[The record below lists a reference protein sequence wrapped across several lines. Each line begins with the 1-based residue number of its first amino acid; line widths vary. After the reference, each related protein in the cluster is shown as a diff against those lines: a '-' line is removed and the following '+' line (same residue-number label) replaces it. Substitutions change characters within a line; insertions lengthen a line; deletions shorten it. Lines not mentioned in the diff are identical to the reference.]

1 MTDQTDRIKQM
12 AEHADMYADALDG
25 SGELQRTGRT
35 WAEVR
40 EQYFAALVAEDCARV
55 VDDEIVRLQKCMESY
70 STIGLVAQEQ
80 ACQYL
85 HYHIRARYAIAKPPE
100 AG

>member
-12 AEHADMYADALDG
+12 AQEAGASFDPTFESVGDNPAFIMSPD
-25 SGELQRTGRT
+25 EL
-35 WAEVR
+35 AK
-40 EQYFAALVAEDCARV
+40 FAALVAEDCARV

-85 HYHIRARYAIAKPPE
+85 HYQIRARYAIAKPPE

>member
-12 AEHADMYADALDG
+12 AQEAGIQPPWVYDGWSQDTPWMADTADLAK
-25 SGELQRTGRT
+25 
-35 WAEVR
+35 
-40 EQYFAALVAEDCARV
+40 FAALVAEDCARV

-85 HYHIRARYAIAKPPE
+85 HYQIRARYAIAKPPE